1 MTSRELFKNAIEGK
15 PTPRTPFW
23 IMRQAGRY
31 LPEYRALKERHS
43 FLEIVKTPELA
54 LEVTLQPIRRFDF
67 DCAILFSDILV
78 VAEALGFKYN
88 FREQGGIE
96 LEKTIKSIDDIKKLP
111 PPSVI
116 YERLNYVKEALQLIR
131 KELPNKALL
140 GFSASPFTLACYM
153 IEGGS
158 SKDFKK
164 FNDFFTNDQYTF
176 EMLLARLALAISEYA
191 KMQVE
196 CGIDGFQMFD
206 SHASCAPFMLYE
218 DLSATSANFAMSKIQ
233 GKVKTIFFANNMSGR
248 FAEVKNVNAD
258 VYSLDSK
265 TNLQEI
271 AVENENKFGLQ
282 GNIENRILSDATPEI
297 VEEKTLALL
306 NEMKDFK
313 HILNLG
319 HGILPDAKLENV
331 EAFVNTAKNFSK

>member
-1 MTSRELFKNAIEGK
+1 MTSKEIFKNAIEGK
-15 PTPRTPFW
+15 ATPRTPFW

-31 LPEYRALKERHS
+31 LPEYRALKEKHS

-54 LEVTLQPIRRFDF
+54 LEATLQPIRRFDF

-78 VAEALGFKYN
+78 VSEALGFNYN

-96 LEKTIKSIDDIKKLP
+96 LEHTIKSIDDIRNLP
-111 PPSVI
+111 SQNVI
-116 YERLNYVKEALQLIR
+116 RERLNYVKEALLLIR

-158 SKDFKK
+158 SKDFHKTI
-164 FNDFFTNDQYTF
+164 DLFTNDPYAF

-191 KMQVE
+191 QMQAE

-206 SHASCAPFMLYE
+206 SHASVAPFMLYE
-218 DLSATSANFAMSKIQ
+218 DLSAASANFALSKIQ

-248 FAEVKNVNAD
+248 FEEVKKVSAD
-258 VYSLDSK
+258 IYSLDSK
-265 TNLQEI
+265 TNLAEI
-271 AVENENKFGLQ
+271 ATQNSNNFALQ
-282 GNIENRILSDATPEI
+282 GNLENRILSDALPQI
-297 VEEKTLALL
+297 VAEKTLALL

-313 HILNLG
+313 HVLNLG

-331 EAFVNTAKNFSK
+331 EAFVTTAKNFKK